1 MSKESSYVQVEYTDN
16 DLLDDE
22 KIFLKQKSDE
32 GLQFKETVSFLD
44 GYYSD
49 VIGEQYLPPESDIL
63 I

>member
-1 MSKESSYVQVEYTDN
+1 MSKESGYVQVEYTDN

-44 GYYSD
+44 GNYSD